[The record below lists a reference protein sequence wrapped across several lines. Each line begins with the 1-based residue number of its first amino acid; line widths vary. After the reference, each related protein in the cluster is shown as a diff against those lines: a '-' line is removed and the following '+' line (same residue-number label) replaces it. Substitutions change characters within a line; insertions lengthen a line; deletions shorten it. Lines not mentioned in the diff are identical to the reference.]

1 MKQVYRTGVKFQLIR
16 FRFGDELGN
25 VNNYLVT
32 SASNL
37 PGLGTVEDRMHGLKD
52 QVWSIVNP

>member
-37 PGLGTVEDRMHGLKD
+37 PALGTFEDRMPRLKD
-52 QVWSIVNP
+52 QV